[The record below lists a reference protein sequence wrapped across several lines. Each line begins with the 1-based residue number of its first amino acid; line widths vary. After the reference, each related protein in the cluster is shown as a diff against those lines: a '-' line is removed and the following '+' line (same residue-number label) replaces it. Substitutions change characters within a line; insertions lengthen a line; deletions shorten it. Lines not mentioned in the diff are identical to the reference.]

1 MPRIIVLST
10 CGSMKEARKIA
21 KDLLHRKLAA
31 CVNITPVYSY
41 FRWKKK
47 VQTQREYLLL
57 IKTRSQ
63 RFVQLRKR
71 ILALH
76 SYELPEIVIVRIA
89 GGHSPY
95 LEWIDREVPIQ
106 GKRGNAMFAP
116 KVTRSSNT

>member
-10 CGSMKEARKIA
+10 CGSMKEARKIS
-21 KDLLHRKLAA
+21 KDLLHCKLAA
-31 CVNITPVYSY
+31 CVNIAPVYSY
-41 FRWKKK
+41 FRWKNK

-76 SYELPEIVIVRIA
+76 SYELPEIVVVRIV

-95 LEWIDREVPIQ
+95 LEWIDREVPI
-106 GKRGNAMFAP
+106 
-116 KVTRSSNT
+116 